1 MISIVLVV
9 ASEISVIPPPYFFFL
24 FLFEL
29 FLSSHFHLPP
39 VPWHQKCFRSEAAT
53 RERASSRKQNVLGFG
68 VVIDRRRGWRRRRSN
83 RRDRRTR
90 IAIVFFGGARKIER
104 IRRKESSPPR
114 RHLRRDFI
122 HDTRAVPHVHFLR
135 VRQNRVLCRTGRAYV
150 GTRLEIDRRE
160 HRGTNRTSAK
170 ERRDM
175 FSRRVDFDDRVR
187 IDVL

>member
-1 MISIVLVV
+1 MISVLPSPLQTSDSTAVGC
-9 ASEISVIPPPYFFFL
+9 PRL
-24 FLFEL
+24 FLR
-29 FLSSHFHLPP
+29 FHRPP
-39 VPWHQKCFRSEAAT
+39 FHPSDESMVF
-53 RERASSRKQNVLGFG
+53 FG
-68 VVIDRRRGWRRRRSN
+68 AC
-83 RRDRRTR
+83 
-90 IAIVFFGGARKIER
+90 AIVFFGARKIDR

-122 HDTRAVPHVHFLR
+122 HDTRAVPHVYFLR